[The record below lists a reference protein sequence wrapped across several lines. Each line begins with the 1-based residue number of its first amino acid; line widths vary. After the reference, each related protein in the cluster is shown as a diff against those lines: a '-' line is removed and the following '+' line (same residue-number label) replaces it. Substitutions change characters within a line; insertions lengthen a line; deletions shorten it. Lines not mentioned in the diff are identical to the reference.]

1 MQRLCWLSFFFLIM
15 SCGVDQR
22 TSSLSASREARYLLA
37 TPENLS
43 DEFWNAIKNPALQ
56 QDFLLQRQL
65 GWTFWAEMLRP
76 LPAASQKNFMVW
88 QSWYGRE
95 DLQRIFRHLYENLG
109 PEGRRERRELSPLAI
124 QDGIRWNDELQY
136 HDAAWDTRRFE
147 EWFARFDTDEKKRSI
162 PGLEKILFNQTALAF
177 LLQNYQRLELC
188 QKERQRQGSC
198 EDLQWPERSVF
209 LKTSWRR
216 SEQGFLVERF
226 PTEAGDLSQQW
237 LQPQWTS
244 AELYEPS
251 TDESFAVRLPSG
263 QKFHLTGLHASLR
276 LEANWYWTSLWLGPD
291 AAGDFASDQG
301 ERLNSPWKHY
311 RLCSVYAWSEPLREQ
326 EIDDHWPSP
335 LAHVAQLMV
344 DQKLFNW
351 CSNPYLEPGPNNH
364 KTNCVG
370 CHQYAGLNWIQK
382 DFRQRLTN
390 DFASLIQRSSG
401 AGPADF
407 VWSLY
412 AGPEPLIQPLMD
424 DIEFFDVYDPYQ

>member
-1 MQRLCWLSFFFLIM
+1 MRRLRWLPFFFLII
-15 SCGVDQR
+15 SCGADQG
-22 TSSLSASREARYLLA
+22 TSRLDASREARYLLA
-37 TPENLS
+37 TPENIAE
-43 DEFWNAIKNPALQ
+43 EFWNAIKNPALD

-76 LPAASQKNFMVW
+76 LAGTSSNIFMVW

-109 PEGRRERRELSPLAI
+109 PAGRRERRALSLAAI
-124 QDGIRWNDELQY
+124 EDSIRWNDELQF
-136 HDAAWDTRRFE
+136 HESGWDNRRFE
-147 EWFARFDTDEKKRSI
+147 EWFARFDTDEKKQSI
-162 PGLEKILFNQTALAF
+162 PGMQKILFNQTALTF
-177 LLQNYQRLELC
+177 LLKNYRRLEIC
-188 QKERQRQGSC
+188 QKERQRQGTC
-198 EDLQWPERSVF
+198 EDLHWPERAVF

-226 PTEAGDLSQQW
+226 PTASYDLRQQW

-244 AELYEPS
+244 GDRYEPA
-251 TDESFAVRLPSG
+251 TEESFAVRLPSG

-276 LEANWYWTSLWLGPD
+276 LETNWYWTSLWLGPD

-301 ERLNSPWKHY
+301 DHLNEKWKHY

-326 EIDDHWPSP
+326 TVDGHWPPP
-335 LAHVAQLMV
+335 LANLARLMV

-370 CHQYAGLNWIQK
+370 CHQYAGLNWGQQ
-382 DFRQRLTN
+382 DFRGRLTS
-390 DFASLIQRSSG
+390 DFASLVERRTLG
-401 AGPADF
+401 GPADF

-424 DIEFFDVYDPYQ
+424 DIEYFDVYDPYQ